1 MAKNGI
7 TTTYD
12 DAGYP
17 GQAAFT
23 TPVTLTSALTG
34 QVIKGSPGRV
44 LKLVVT
50 TALAGSGGVLSL
62 YDSVSAASGTLLYSL
77 PVATTALNVAGT
89 VITIDLPAVSGVY
102 LSNPSGTITS
112 GAVTIGYS

>member
-7 TTTYD
+7 TTQYD

-23 TPVTLTSALTG
+23 TSVTLSGSLTG
-34 QVIKGSPGRV
+34 QVIKGSPGRA
-44 LKLVVT
+44 LKLIVT

-62 YDSVSAASGTLLYSL
+62 YDNASAASGTVLYSL
-77 PVATTALNVAGT
+77 PVATSAINVAGS
-89 VITIDLPAVSGVY
+89 VVTIDLPAANGIY
-102 LSNPSGTITS
+102 LANPSGTITS